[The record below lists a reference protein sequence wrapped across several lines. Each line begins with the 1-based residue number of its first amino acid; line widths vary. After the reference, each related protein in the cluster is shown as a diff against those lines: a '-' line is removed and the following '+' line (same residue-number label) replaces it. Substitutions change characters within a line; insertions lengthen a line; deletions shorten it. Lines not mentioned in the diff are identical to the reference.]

1 MEFHL
6 NVNGKQEGPFSVE
19 ELAQQ
24 GINPESQVWAP
35 GMSDWMQAGDVPEL
49 TAVLQRAEFEASQ
62 AAARAAENRATMGSP
77 YDPPYDPPVAPS
89 QAPPQ
94 VPPRYPSVE
103 EPKKSGC
110 TPWLIAALILVILF
124 GTMVFTCPDADDHK
138 AAIQE
143 VTKSWVDDKVDENMG
158 NITGINGPIGE
169 LINKAIKELTGFGT
183 DKVITN
189 YLDVKNYVVCSVGR
203 MNVGNG
209 ESKMVSLGAFGHVF
223 TFGKEDIERAWTQA
237 MDDYEAKHPNL
248 IPPTPDPQ
256 YDEGDEPQDEDDVMP
271 DPGMLPDS
279 IMGIEVPEG
288 MDSMM
293 NQMATEA
300 IRMAKEWAKQQIDN
314 LGK

>member
-6 NVNGKQEGPFSVE
+6 IRNGKQEGPFTIE
-19 ELAQQ
+19 ELGQQ
-24 GINPESQVWAP
+24 GITPESEVWAP
-35 GMSDWMQAGDVPEL
+35 GMADWKQAGDVPEL

-62 AAARAAENRATMGSP
+62 QAARAAENQAITGQP
-77 YDPPYDPPVAPS
+77 YDPTVPPT

-94 VPPRYPSVE
+94 VPRYGNVPE

-110 TPWLIAALILVILF
+110 TPWLIAALILAILF
-124 GTMVFTCPDADDHK
+124 ATMVFTCPDRHDHE

-143 VTKSWVDDKVDENMG
+143 VTKAWVGDKVDDNLSS
-158 NITGINGPIGE
+158 ITGIGGAFGD

-183 DKVITN
+183 DKVISS

-203 MNVGNG
+203 MSIGNS
-209 ESKMVSLGAFGHVF
+209 EEKMVSLGVFGHVF
-223 TFGKEDIERAWTQA
+223 TFGKEDIEKAWTHA
-237 MDDYEAKHPNL
+237 MDDYEANHHVAPA
-248 IPPTPDPQ
+248 PAPQ
-256 YDEGDEPQDEDDVMP
+256 QEEENDDAQTSDEEVMP

-279 IMGIEVPEG
+279 VMGIEIPEG
-288 MDSMM
+288 MDSMV
-293 NQMATEA
+293 NQMANEA